1 MRVWVGLCYLFDAY
15 KQNTGN
21 THTAYNT
28 TQKKDQIYTRIM
40 RKRAT
45 GFNEVIS
52 TLLSRSSRV
61 ISPQGLCSARLT
73 AALVARAGLFRRR
86 QARP

>member
-15 KQNTGN
+15 KRNTGH

-28 TQKKDQIYTRIM
+28 TQKNQIYTCIM

-45 GFNEVIS
+45 GFNKVS
-52 TLLSRSSRV
+52 SLLSRSSRV